1 MQLTS
6 IASGSSG
13 NCICVGTE
21 RTHVLIDAG
30 VSGKRIESGLRAL
43 DLTTDDIEGILITHE
58 HCDHI
63 AGLGVMARRHGLPI
77 YATKKTMEAILGISS
92 LGKIDP
98 GLFCPIE
105 PETDFSI
112 GDMQIPPIRVS
123 HDAADPVAYLVRQ
136 GEKTAGVITDLG
148 VYDERIVAEL
158 KDVDV
163 LLLEANHDIKMLEV
177 GPYPYPLKQR
187 ILGEKGHLSNSAC
200 GKLLSQILHDSFRT
214 VMLGHLSKENNYPEL
229 AFQTVSVEVDMGDCP
244 YRAKDF
250 PIRVAPR
257 DTISETIR
265 F

>member
-13 NCICVGTE
+13 NCICIGTE

-30 VSGKRIESGLRAL
+30 VSGKRIESGLQEL
-43 DLTTDDIEGILITHE
+43 DLTTGDIEGILITHE
-58 HCDHI
+58 HSDHI

-77 YATKKTMEAILGISS
+77 YATHKTIEAILKMSS
-92 LGKIDP
+92 LGRIDP

-105 PETDFSI
+105 PEVDFLI
-112 GDMQIPPIRVS
+112 GDMLIHPIRVS

-136 GEKTAGVITDLG
+136 GEKTAGGITDLG
-148 VYDERIVAEL
+148 VYDESLVEEL
-158 KDVDV
+158 QDADV
-163 LLLEANHDIKMLEV
+163 LLLEANHDVKMLEV

-200 GKLLSQILHDSFRT
+200 GQLLSQILHDSFRT

-229 AFQTVSVEVDMGDCP
+229 AFRTVSVEVDMGDCP
-244 YRAKDF
+244 YCAKDF
-250 PIRVAPR
+250 PIHVAPR
-257 DTISETIR
+257 DRLSETIR

>member
-13 NCICVGTE
+13 NCIYIGTE

-30 VSGKRIESGLRAL
+30 ISGKRIENGLQAL
-43 DLTTDDIEGILITHE
+43 DLTAQDIEGILITHE

-77 YATKKTMEAILGISS
+77 YATHKTIDAILGISS
-92 LGKIDP
+92 LGRIDP
-98 GLFCPIE
+98 ALFCPIE
-105 PETDFSI
+105 PEVDFAI
-112 GDMQIPPIRVS
+112 GDMQIHPVRVS

-148 VYDERIVAEL
+148 VYDDSLVEKLRDA
-158 KDVDV
+158 DV

-200 GKLLSQILHDSFRT
+200 GQLLSQILHDSFRT

-244 YRAKDF
+244 YSAKDF

-257 DTISETIR
+257 DRLSETIR